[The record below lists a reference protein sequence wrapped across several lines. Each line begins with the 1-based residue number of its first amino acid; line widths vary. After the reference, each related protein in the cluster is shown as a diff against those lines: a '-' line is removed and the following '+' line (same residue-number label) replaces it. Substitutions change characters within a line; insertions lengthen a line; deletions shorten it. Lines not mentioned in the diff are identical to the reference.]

1 VAYLCKNNGNTMA
14 GIDNLVH
21 FEKGQ
26 SGNPNGRPKGVQ
38 NSKTRLLRLLE
49 LVQKRKN
56 PITGEDEDFTVLE
69 LMDMQMISKALKGD
83 QRAYEAVVD
92 RLEGKPKQTTD
103 ITADIKGNVQI
114 TIEPDANC
122 QPIKD

>member
-1 VAYLCKNNGNTMA
+1 VAYLCKNNENTMA

-49 LVQKRKN
+49 LVQKRRN

-114 TIEPDANC
+114 TIEPDADC